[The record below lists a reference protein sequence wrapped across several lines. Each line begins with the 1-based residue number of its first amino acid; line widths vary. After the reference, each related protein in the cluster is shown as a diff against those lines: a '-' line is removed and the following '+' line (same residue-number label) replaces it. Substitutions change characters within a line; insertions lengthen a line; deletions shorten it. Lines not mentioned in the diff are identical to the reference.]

1 MLVISLICWAYLACS
16 IPSPKGIDYFC
27 RFRITEFFVYVHMF
41 VIWFTVE
48 MNTSSKVIFTSANSL
63 KVLCYVKL
71 NTRMYIIYGF
81 VKTRFQSGHRYIYIK
96 MDCFFQISIR
106 IRPQR
111 QLYTCIISAKF
122 GPNCNCFFLNNY

>member
-1 MLVISLICWAYLACS
+1 
-16 IPSPKGIDYFC
+16 
-27 RFRITEFFVYVHMF
+27 MF

-96 MDCFFQISIR
+96 MDCFLQFSIR
-106 IRPQR
+106 IRPQP
-111 QLYTCIISAKF
+111 QLYACIISAKF
-122 GPNCNCFFLNNY
+122 GPNCNCFFLNNYQSLLLTLNFLFAWTEFNTIKM